1 MNLTVSGMNKT
12 TFASDKSV
20 IEGVIADITNSSASS
35 IEATFL
41 EMMASV
47 TTRDSIVGGKRLIS
61 D

>member
-1 MNLTVSGMNKT
+1 MNET
-12 TFASDKSV
+12 TFAADKSV

-35 IEATFL
+35 VEATFL